1 MINMTAKEFD
11 KRFDNGED
19 IDTLMGDGEV
29 LTMADLKNIAKER
42 ELMAQNQIILD
53 LNGVLI
59 QKLKEKAKSLNV
71 KIDDLIKIILADRLG
86 VL

>member
-1 MINMTAKEFD
+1 MMNMTAKEFD

-59 QKLKEKAKSLNV
+59 QKLKEKANSLNV
-71 KIDDLIKIILADRLG
+71 KIDDLIKIILADKLG

>member
-19 IDTLMGDGEV
+19 IDTLMGDAEV

-42 ELMAQNQIILD
+42 ELMAQSRIILD

-59 QKLKEKAKSLNV
+59 QKLKEKANSLNV

>member
-1 MINMTAKEFD
+1 MMNMTAKEFD

-19 IDTLMGDGEV
+19 IDTLMGDGEI

-59 QKLKEKAKSLNV
+59 QKLKEKANSLNV
-71 KIDDLIKIILADRLG
+71 KIDDLIKIILADKLG

>member
-1 MINMTAKEFD
+1 
-11 KRFDNGED
+11 
-19 IDTLMGDGEV
+19 MGDGEV

>member
-42 ELMAQNQIILD
+42 ELMAQSRIILD
-53 LNGVLI
+53 LNGILI
-59 QKLKEKAKSLNV
+59 QKLKEKANSLNV

>member
-19 IDTLMGDGEV
+19 IDTLMSGGEV

-42 ELMAQNQIILD
+42 ELMAQSRIILD
-53 LNGVLI
+53 LNGILI
-59 QKLKEKAKSLNV
+59 QKLKEKANSLNV